1 MAEIDEQTMLVAYA
15 ESRGALVYHT
25 PNEGKRNPWTGR
37 QLAAAGLRAGVPDLC
52 FPTARGGYFGLYI
65 EMKWGNNKPT
75 AAQKKWARDLR
86 AEGYAVELAYSFE
99 QGRAI
104 LDKYLSWA
112 PTRPEG
118 LQNE

>member
-1 MAEIDEQTMLVAYA
+1 MAEIDEQKMLVAYA
-15 ESRGALVYHT
+15 EAKGVRVYHT

-37 QLAAAGLRAGVPDLC
+37 RLAAAGLRAGVPDLC
-52 FPTARGGYFGLYI
+52 FTTARGGYFGLYI

-75 AAQKKWARDLR
+75 AAQKRWARDLR
-86 AEGYAVELAYSFE
+86 AEGYAVEFAYSFE

-112 PTRPEG
+112 RTRPEG
-118 LQNE
+118 LSNE